1 MEDNP
6 TNRNNSNQIQ
16 DSLHYRTMDMYS
28 YSCIPVKSILYKLWT
43 VGLCLSVIWSYHTVH
58 GQDTMAIQHSGYNH
72 HEHTHSVSSNHNS
85 HLHCSKHCS
94 SMIGKL
100 EQRIHH
106 RIREMEHR
114 LDRRHQ
120 EQMKA
125 NNKTAQIDHAEKLMH
140 HVLEELQVGT
150 VGGRREGKVVY
161 GEGRGEGG
169 VKERREEQ
177 MRANNKTAQMF

>member
-1 MEDNP
+1 
-6 TNRNNSNQIQ
+6 
-16 DSLHYRTMDMYS
+16 
-28 YSCIPVKSILYKLWT
+28 
-43 VGLCLSVIWSYHTVH
+43 
-58 GQDTMAIQHSGYNH
+58 
-72 HEHTHSVSSNHNS
+72 
-85 HLHCSKHCS
+85 
-94 SMIGKL
+94 MIGKL